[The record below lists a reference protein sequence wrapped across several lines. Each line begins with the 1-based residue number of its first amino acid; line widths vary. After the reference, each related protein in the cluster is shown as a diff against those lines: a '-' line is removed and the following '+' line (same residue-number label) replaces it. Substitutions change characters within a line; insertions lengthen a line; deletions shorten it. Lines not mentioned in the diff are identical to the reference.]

1 VAFSH
6 HKISVGGEGQ
16 SAGAALSY
24 LADPQA
30 KSADYYSESK
40 RAPMRWAASDR
51 AKAQLGLGDHVEL
64 WKVER
69 LLNGL
74 HPYTGDLLR
83 RYGPTK
89 TMIGAIDV
97 TESPAP
103 KSVSIL
109 WALADF
115 ELKKQIEGMVV
126 GAVAGAV
133 AVMTHTVPLVREAYG
148 PTSKDVRAIRA
159 NDVVGLQ
166 VLHSTARLSESKPG
180 IPDPQLHVHALLF
193 ADLREDGKL
202 RAIDS
207 RLILQHQTELDGSA
221 QADLA
226 MELARAG
233 FEIERTPILGP
244 NGKVKRIA
252 WEVKGIPA
260 SLIKAMSGRS
270 QEISELTQRYREETG
285 REASGPG
292 WDRYV
297 AGKRGAK
304 AHVEASELAAIWAEE
319 AAKHGLDAEAVQ
331 RVVAE
336 AFERAKHWVE
346 PDERSLQ
353 AEQLRQEILRDI
365 CRDHALVPKRQLDAL
380 AQQRA
385 IGLVSPYTAQ
395 TVVANL
401 FGDGD
406 LLLTSEGQVTTLEV
420 MAQEQR
426 AERALRR
433 LVQGEPGPSVD
444 QERLDAKLR
453 EAEER
458 ERPFD
463 PGQREAIALALSGA
477 RFVSIAGPAGTGKG
491 YASRAMVDLWR
502 EQGRRVFALAV
513 AGRTTQQ
520 AAHDSGAKPMTLDAL
535 TARIK
540 PRWNPPAIELPPPF
554 QLRKSDVLL
563 VDEAAMIDH
572 ERYANLLETAANA
585 RATVVQVGDDKQLNP
600 VGPGGL
606 WTLFHA
612 MANEQ
617 GTATELRQIHRA
629 RNPAEAQAWT
639 DMRNGRIEQALSWYR
654 DVGQLHLYQT
664 RPELLQGMVAN
675 WWQQDRDNAM
685 IVDTSNAERD
695 SLNRMAQAE
704 RLEAGELGAEPFQ
717 LANGREIR
725 AGDRVLFAHE
735 PHPLDPQLNAPGP
748 RIENGTAATVREL
761 LATRGESGAP
771 EPEAVTLELHEPGG
785 SRQVQVDATADLELG
800 YARHAMK
807 SQGMTVKG
815 SNIGISSQTG
825 QQELYEMTTR
835 TQDGT
840 HIHALRVEV
849 AELGVD
855 PDVLET
861 PAAPRQLPGAEAPE
875 APQVAQEAASEPL
888 PSDPELEPVGVQVN
902 AEPQLAEMTLD
913 RSSPDLDRVR
923 MFNQSEL
930 RVGQVVSFGEQLPFR
945 APTGVEL
952 GELGVVKEVQ
962 RGGLTFDY
970 ARVQL
975 VGGRMVSVYQ
985 TDHVQPAPSDITPE
999 AVYAQPATVSQ
1010 RNPDASINLPLEN
1023 GVIVQQGDLVRFA
1036 DSQAQGRIVEVSRSP
1051 ASPSSR
1057 GLIELSEGGQRV
1069 PLYGASKVEIVK
1081 SAQEIAAESVQR
1093 AEAAQAEQAAVES
1106 ATIKGIEKQAL
1117 RSGPKRAVGNAEL
1130 APSPEAKSTQLM
1142 VRDTQAHHRESEKPI
1157 GRQDVRHD
1165 EQQLAAAEQAQE
1177 PAAPQPAPDV
1187 QQTVERAQEAAR
1199 EAARPEPH
1207 PSPEHEQQ
1215 VAETHQQ
1222 LHQQA
1227 AERSAGHPT
1236 PSRSPEVSTPQV
1248 ATPTPEIAR

>member
-1 VAFSH
+1 
-6 HKISVGGEGQ
+6 
-16 SAGAALSY
+16 
-24 LADPQA
+24 
-30 KSADYYSESK
+30 
-40 RAPMRWAASDR
+40 
-51 AKAQLGLGDHVEL
+51 
-64 WKVER
+64 
-69 LLNGL
+69 
-74 HPYTGDLLR
+74 
-83 RYGPTK
+83 
-89 TMIGAIDV
+89 
-97 TESPAP
+97 
-103 KSVSIL
+103 
-109 WALADF
+109 
-115 ELKKQIEGMVV
+115 
-126 GAVAGAV
+126 
-133 AVMTHTVPLVREAYG
+133 
-148 PTSKDVRAIRA
+148 
-159 NDVVGLQ
+159 
-166 VLHSTARLSESKPG
+166 
-180 IPDPQLHVHALLF
+180 
-193 ADLREDGKL
+193 
-202 RAIDS
+202 
-207 RLILQHQTELDGSA
+207 
-221 QADLA
+221 
-226 MELARAG
+226 
-233 FEIERTPILGP
+233 
-244 NGKVKRIA
+244 
-252 WEVKGIPA
+252 
-260 SLIKAMSGRS
+260 
-270 QEISELTQRYREETG
+270 
-285 REASGPG
+285 
-292 WDRYV
+292 
-297 AGKRGAK
+297 
-304 AHVEASELAAIWAEE
+304 
-319 AAKHGLDAEAVQ
+319 
-331 RVVAE
+331 
-336 AFERAKHWVE
+336 
-346 PDERSLQ
+346 
-353 AEQLRQEILRDI
+353 
-365 CRDHALVPKRQLDAL
+365 
-380 AQQRA
+380 
-385 IGLVSPYTAQ
+385 
-395 TVVANL
+395 
-401 FGDGD
+401 
-406 LLLTSEGQVTTLEV
+406 

-433 LVQGEPGPSVD
+433 LVQGGPGPTVD

-535 TARIK
+535 TARMK
-540 PRWNPPAIELPPPF
+540 PRWSPPAIEFPPPF

-612 MANEQ
+612 MAGEQ

-695 SLNRMAQAE
+695 SLNRMAQAK
-704 RLEAGELGAEPFQ
+704 RLEAAELGAEPFQ

-735 PHPLDPQLNAPGP
+735 PHHLDPLLNAPGP
-748 RIENGTAATVREL
+748 RIENGTTATVREL
-761 LATRGESGAP
+761 IVMPGQSGAL
-771 EPEAVTLELHEPGG
+771 EAQAVTLELHEPGG

-835 TQDGT
+835 TQEGT

-855 PDVLET
+855 PDVLEAR
-861 PAAPRQLPGAEAPE
+861 AAPRQQLPGAEVPE
-875 APQVAQEAASEPL
+875 APQPAQEAASEPL
-888 PSDPELEPVGVQVN
+888 PGDPQLEPAGVQVN

-923 MFNQSEL
+923 MFNESEL
-930 RVGQVVSFGEQLPFR
+930 RQGQVVSFGEQLPLR
-945 APTGVEL
+945 EPTGVEL
-952 GELGVVKEVQ
+952 GELGVVKSVHQ
-962 RGGLTFDY
+962 GGINFDY

-975 VGGRMVSVYQ
+975 VGGRIVNVYQ
-985 TDHVQPAPSDITPE
+985 TDHVQPAPPDITPE
-999 AVYAQPATVSQ
+999 AVYEQPATVSQ
-1010 RNPDASINLPLEN
+1010 RNPDASINLPLES
-1023 GVIVQQGDLVRFA
+1023 GVIVQQGDLVRFP

-1057 GLIELSEGGQRV
+1057 GLVELSEGGQRV
-1069 PLYGASKVEIVK
+1069 PLYGASHVEIVK

-1093 AEAAQAEQAAVES
+1093 AEAAKAGQAAVES

-1117 RSGPKRAVGNAEL
+1117 HSGPKRAIGNAEL
-1130 APSPEAKSTQLM
+1130 APSPEAKASELLGHEAKEQTAQLDM
-1142 VRDTQAHHRESEKPI
+1142 PAGQ
-1157 GRQDVRHD
+1157 QDIRHD
-1165 EQQLAAAEQAQE
+1165 EQQLAAPEQAQE
-1177 PAAPQPAPDV
+1177 SASPQPEPDV

-1199 EAARPEPH
+1199 EAARPEPQ

-1222 LHQQA
+1222 LQQQA
-1227 AERSAGHPT
+1227 ADRSAGHPT
-1236 PSRSPEVSTPQV
+1236 PSRSPEVATPQV

>member
-1 VAFSH
+1 MAFSH

-83 RYGPTK
+83 RYGATK

-133 AVMTHTVPLVREAYG
+133 GVMTRHVPLVRERYG
-148 PTSKDVRAIRA
+148 PGPHDVRAIKA

-207 RLILQHQTELDGSA
+207 RLILQHQTELDGEA
-221 QADLA
+221 QASLA

-346 PDERSLQ
+346 PDERSPQ

-406 LLLTSEGQVTTLEV
+406 LLLTSDDQVTTLEV
-420 MAQEQR
+420 LAHEQR

-433 LVQGEPGPSVD
+433 LVQGGPGPSVD

-491 YASRAMVDLWR
+491 YASRAMVDLWH
-502 EQGRRVFALAV
+502 EQGRRAYALAV

-520 AAHDSGAKPMTLDAL
+520 AAHDSGAEPLTLDGL
-535 TARIK
+535 HARTSHDT
-540 PRWNPPAIELPPPF
+540 L
-554 QLRKSDVLL
+554 QLRESDVLL

-572 ERYANLLETAANA
+572 HRYANLLEAAA
-585 RATVVQVGDDKQLNP
+585 DAGATVVQVGDDKQLNP

-612 MANEQ
+612 MAGEQ
-617 GTATELRQIHRA
+617 GSATELRQIHRA

-695 SLNRMAQAE
+695 SLNRMAQAK

-735 PHPLDPQLNAPGP
+735 PHHLDPLLNAPGP
-748 RIENGTAATVREL
+748 RIENGTTATVREL
-761 LATRGESGAP
+761 IVMPGQSGAL
-771 EPEAVTLELHEPGG
+771 EAQAVTLELHEPGG

-835 TQDGT
+835 TQEGT

-855 PDVLET
+855 PDVLEA
-861 PAAPRQLPGAEAPE
+861 PASPHQLPGREVHE
-875 APQVAQEAASEPL
+875 VQQRDQEAASEPL
-888 PSDPELEPVGVQVN
+888 PSDPELEPAGVQVN

-913 RSSPDLDRVR
+913 RSSRDLDRVR

-930 RVGQVVSFGEQLPFR
+930 RKDQVVSFGEQLPLR
-945 APTGVEL
+945 EPTGVEL
-952 GELGVVKEVQ
+952 GELGVVKSVHQ
-962 RGGLTFDY
+962 GGINFDY

-975 VGGRMVSVYQ
+975 VGGRIVNVYQ
-985 TDHVQPAPSDITPE
+985 TDHVQPAPDITPE
-999 AVYAQPATVSQ
+999 AVYGQQPTVSQ

-1023 GVIVQQGDLVRFA
+1023 GVIVQQGDLVRFP
-1036 DSQAQGRIVEVSRSP
+1036 DSQAEGRIVEVSRSP

-1057 GLIELSEGGQRV
+1057 GLVELSEGGQRV

-1093 AEAAQAEQAAVES
+1093 AEAAQADAAAVES

-1130 APSPEAKSTQLM
+1130 APSPEAKATELIA
-1142 VRDTQAHHRESEKPI
+1142 RDTRQQGRELDVPE
-1157 GRQDVRHD
+1157 GRQDIRHD
-1165 EQQLAAAEQAQE
+1165 EQQLAAPEQTQE
-1177 PAAPQPAPDV
+1177 PAAPQPEPDV

-1199 EAARPEPH
+1199 EAARPEPQ

-1215 VAETHQQ
+1215 VAETHRQ
-1222 LHQQA
+1222 LQQQA
-1227 AERSAGHPT
+1227 ADRSAGHPT
-1236 PSRSPEVSTPQV
+1236 PSRSPEVEAQPEA
-1248 ATPTPEIAR
+1248 ATPTPEMAR